1 MPYIYTLVRYE
12 KFRME
17 KQKTRMKLRSGR
29 LNFVL
34 ISISTVIAVVMFFF
48 SRMMVE
54 QIKREEKVRIQN
66 WAMSTQ
72 RQAGM
77 ANRIRSIFSQ
87 METEERQYATIWSYV
102 YERVFSPTSPTP
114 KDFDLLM
121 RIMSSNNRPFILVDQ
136 SGQIIESH
144 DPETNLADYP
154 YFTCEIQERYATYP
168 PIMVDA
174 QGVMY
179 KLYFK
184 PSEVFLNLQN
194 LFADLDSS
202 FSMESINNMADL
214 TVPVIITD
222 ESRTVILGYHN
233 IDQSVFYSQESIR
246 QQLKKMQ
253 SENAPIEMRIPGLDN
268 TVFYL
273 FYESSA
279 FLWKMRVFTFAMLFV
294 LLATIGLV
302 LALLSLTKKVEQN
315 REWWGMSKETAHQL
329 GTPLSSLLAWV
340 DFYKTKAGEPMV
352 PEDLLEIEKDVKRIE
367 LVTNRFSKIGSVP
380 ELSWENVVPV
390 VYKSV
395 TYLKARSSNRI
406 RYRVNVTEDAVMMAQ
421 INAPLIE
428 WVLENLFKN
437 ALNAIEDNEGEI
449 SITMTENTEH
459 VIIDVHDT
467 GKGIRRGAFVKIF
480 EAGYTTKQRGWG
492 LGLTLSKRI
501 VENYHKGKIFV
512 KNSTQFVGTT
522 FRVVLNKEC
531 RKK

>member
-1 MPYIYTLVRYE
+1 ML
-12 KFRME
+12 
-17 KQKTRMKLRSGR
+17 
-29 LNFVL
+29 
-34 ISISTVIAVVMFFF
+34 FF
-48 SRMMVE
+48 SRVMVE

-66 WAMSTQ
+66 WAISTQ

-87 METEERQYATIWSYV
+87 METEERRYATIWTYV
-102 YERVFSPTSPTP
+102 YERIFSPASPTP
-114 KDFDLLM
+114 KDFDFLM
-121 RIMSSNNRPFILVDQ
+121 RIMSSNNRPFILVDRT
-136 SGQIIESH
+136 GKIIESH
-144 DPETNLADYP
+144 DPEINIVDYP
-154 YFTCEIQERYATYP
+154 NFTRELQERYAAYP

-179 KLYFK
+179 RLYFK
-184 PSEVFLNLQN
+184 PSEVFLDLQN

-202 FSMESINNMADL
+202 FSMESINNVADI

-222 ESRTVILGYHN
+222 ESRKVILGYRN
-233 IDQSVFYSQESIR
+233 IEESVFYSQASIR

-253 SENAPIEMRIPGLDN
+253 ADNAPVEMRIPGMDN

-279 FLWKMRVFTFAMLFV
+279 FLRKMRVFTFALLLV
-294 LLATIGLV
+294 LLATIGGV
-302 LALLSLTKKVEQN
+302 LTLLNLTKKVEQN

-340 DFYKTKAGEPMV
+340 DFYKTKEGEPMAM
-352 PEDLLEIEKDVKRIE
+352 EDLAEIEKDVKRIE
-367 LVTNRFSKIGSVP
+367 LVTNRFSKIGSIP

-390 VYKSV
+390 VYKTV
-395 TYLKARSSNRI
+395 AYLKARSSNRI
-406 RYRVNVTEDAVMMAQ
+406 QYTVNVPEGAVMMAQ

-437 ALNAIEDNEGEI
+437 ALNAIEDNNGQINI
-449 SITMTENTEH
+449 SLTETSEH
-459 VIIDVHDT
+459 VMIDVSDT
-467 GKGIRRGAFVKIF
+467 GKGMKKGMFAKIF
-480 EAGYTTKQRGWG
+480 EPGYTTKQRGWG

-512 KNSTQFVGTT
+512 KSSAQSVGTT

>member
-1 MPYIYTLVRYE
+1 M
-12 KFRME
+12 
-17 KQKTRMKLRSGR
+17 
-29 LNFVL
+29 
-34 ISISTVIAVVMFFF
+34 
-48 SRMMVE
+48 
-54 QIKREEKVRIQN
+54 
-66 WAMSTQ
+66 
-72 RQAGM
+72 
-77 ANRIRSIFSQ
+77 
-87 METEERQYATIWSYV
+87 
-102 YERVFSPTSPTP
+102 
-114 KDFDLLM
+114 
-121 RIMSSNNRPFILVDQ
+121 
-136 SGQIIESH
+136 
-144 DPETNLADYP
+144 
-154 YFTCEIQERYATYP
+154 
-168 PIMVDA
+168 
-174 QGVMY
+174 
-179 KLYFK
+179 
-184 PSEVFLNLQN
+184 
-194 LFADLDSS
+194 
-202 FSMESINNMADL
+202 
-214 TVPVIITD
+214 
-222 ESRTVILGYHN
+222 
-233 IDQSVFYSQESIR
+233 
-246 QQLKKMQ
+246 
-253 SENAPIEMRIPGLDN
+253 
-268 TVFYL
+268 
-273 FYESSA
+273 
-279 FLWKMRVFTFAMLFV
+279 
-294 LLATIGLV
+294 

-522 FRVVLNKEC
+522 FRVVLNK
-531 RKK
+531 